1 VPAIAAP
8 PRQLGLALLIL
19 ALNAAVIF
27 EMLA

>member
-1 VPAIAAP
+1 LRRL
-8 PRQLGLALLIL
+8 PRQLGLTLLIL